1 MAVHTKES
9 RIDIR
14 LLAED
19 KKTLEKAA
27 SLKRLTLSAYILSVA
42 IEAARMD
49 IEREE
54 TMTFADNARDQLLAL
69 LENPPEPT
77 EKLKALFR

>member
-1 MAVHTKES
+1 MAVRTKES

-54 TMTFADNARDQLLAL
+54 TITLADNARDQLLAL

>member
-1 MAVHTKES
+1 MAIQTKES

-27 SLKRLTLSAYILSVA
+27 SLKRLSLSAYILSVA
-42 IEAARMD
+42 IEALRLMLFGS
-49 IEREE
+49 
-54 TMTFADNARDQLLAL
+54 TMLL
-69 LENPPEPT
+69 
-77 EKLKALFR
+77 K

>member
-1 MAVHTKES
+1 MAIQTKES

-14 LLAED
+14 LLPED

-42 IEAARMD
+42 KEAARID

-54 TMTFADNARDQLLAL
+54 SVLLADDARDQLLAL